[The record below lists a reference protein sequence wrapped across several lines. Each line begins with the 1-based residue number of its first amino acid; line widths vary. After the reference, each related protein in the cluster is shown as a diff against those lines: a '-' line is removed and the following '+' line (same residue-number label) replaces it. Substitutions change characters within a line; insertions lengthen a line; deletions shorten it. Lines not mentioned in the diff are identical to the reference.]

1 MRTLKEIFDGLF
13 LPIFQD
19 KKNVSQVARLLY
31 QFRIAFVNRS
41 PDSLEFFGSNLI
53 GNIKI
58 TFTTR
63 DKEIVFE
70 DILGVGIE
78 TVDYYI
84 KTDALINKDFKI
96 SSDVFNLTMVYLAHM
111 FFNCK
116 LLSEE
121 ERKLAAKT
129 SILLFLYRCITAIL
143 NWYFKYPI
151 SRDKAEAIYA
161 ELSNRYLIKKLGSW
175 GAVLDYRAEDMLNK
189 SNPNFKAILAFTDD
203 DVVKY
208 INDSQ
213 GRIKDTFKNIYT
225 VFDKINK
232 SGEKIATS
240 TSSTQKGLE
249 GEEEMIDLAG
259 GADGYINYLLGVL
272 PDKHSFIKKEVLD
285 IISNVVKTT
294 QRKYIEKTLVY
305 LSEGMSDTKASKII
319 EEFVRIILTHSY
331 DYLKD
336 NKYLSKNSKN
346 IIAIL
351 GKLKGVYMASR
362 NNEDT
367 MLTIRDMGDT
377 LVKDAIGKIN
387 SQATAATRSAVV
399 LYICLRTYARHHFTE

>member
-58 TFTTR
+58 TFTSR

-129 SILLFLYRCITAIL
+129 SILLFL
-143 NWYFKYPI
+143 F
-151 SRDKAEAIYA
+151 S
-161 ELSNRYLIKKLGSW
+161 
-175 GAVLDYRAEDMLNK
+175 
-189 SNPNFKAILAFTDD
+189 
-203 DVVKY
+203 
-208 INDSQ
+208 
-213 GRIKDTFKNIYT
+213 
-225 VFDKINK
+225 
-232 SGEKIATS
+232 
-240 TSSTQKGLE
+240 
-249 GEEEMIDLAG
+249 
-259 GADGYINYLLGVL
+259 GVL
-272 PDKHSFIKKEVLD
+272 NSYLVFNSSEPPHAHSQ
-285 IISNVVKTT
+285 N
-294 QRKYIEKTLVY
+294 R
-305 LSEGMSDTKASKII
+305 
-319 EEFVRIILTHSY
+319 
-331 DYLKD
+331 
-336 NKYLSKNSKN
+336 
-346 IIAIL
+346 
-351 GKLKGVYMASR
+351 
-362 NNEDT
+362 T
-367 MLTIRDMGDT
+367 MFL
-377 LVKDAIGKIN
+377 
-387 SQATAATRSAVV
+387 
-399 LYICLRTYARHHFTE
+399 